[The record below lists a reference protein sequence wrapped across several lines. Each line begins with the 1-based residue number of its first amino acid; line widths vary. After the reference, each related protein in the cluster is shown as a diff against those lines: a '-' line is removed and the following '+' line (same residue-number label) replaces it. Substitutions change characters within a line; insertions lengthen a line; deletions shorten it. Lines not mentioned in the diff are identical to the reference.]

1 MKKILI
7 YGLGKTGKALV
18 KFCKKRNISFTT
30 FDDRDNGDINFEDKL
45 KNCSEIIVSPGIGLK
60 NRNLKKAI
68 QLGIKVISEIE
79 FASRF
84 ISKPIIAITGTNGK
98 TTTTLITYD
107 LLKSTGLNVFLGG
120 NIGTPLINAANK
132 ENKYDYI
139 LIEVSSFQLQFI
151 DSSFK
156 PFISAILNVSENHLD
171 HHLDMDE
178 YILCKK
184 NIFKNQS
191 NQDYLLVSQKELTI
205 NKINPIKINPLK
217 NKKIY
222 STDNAIFAE
231 KNKLNRK
238 ELKLYGP
245 HNIGNILFS
254 LNIIAIIKKIE
265 KKQLQVIKKFAPPL
279 HRLEKLKTKMIIF
292 NDSKSTSPQATEVA
306 IKSFA
311 EKIVLIMGGKDK
323 GLDYSSL
330 NKSLKRK
337 VKLLILFGENKFEL
351 AKTFRDIKIYLAA
364 DLHASVKEGIKR
376 TNTSEVLL
384 FSPGTSSFDRYKSY
398 SERGEEFKKY
408 VKELS

>member
-7 YGLGKTGKALV
+7 YGLGRTGRDLV
-18 KFCKKRNISFTT
+18 KFCKKRNMSFTT
-30 FDDRDNGDINFEDKL
+30 FDDRDNSDINFEDSL
-45 KNCSEIIVSPGIGLK
+45 KNCSEIIVSPGIGL
-60 NRNLKKAI
+60 RNINLQKAI
-68 QLGIKVISEIE
+68 KSGIKVISEIE

-107 LLKSTGLNVFLGG
+107 LLKSIGLNVFLGG
-120 NIGTPLINAANK
+120 NIGTPLINAVNK

-151 DSSFK
+151 DLSFK

-171 HHLDMDE
+171 HHFNMEE
-178 YILCKK
+178 YKLCKK

-191 NQDYLLVSQKELTI
+191 DRDYLLVSQKELKI
-205 NKINPIKINPLK
+205 NKINPLKINPLK

-231 KNKLNRK
+231 ENKLNIN

-245 HNIGNILFS
+245 HNIENILFS
-254 LNIIAIIKKIE
+254 LNIFTIIKKIE
-265 KKQLQVIKKFAPPL
+265 KKQLQVVKDFTPPF
-279 HRLEKLKTKMIIF
+279 HRLEKLKGKIAIF
-292 NDSKSTSPQATEVA
+292 NDSKSTSPQATGVA
-306 IKSFA
+306 INSFS

-323 GLDYSSL
+323 NLDYSSL
-330 NKSLKRK
+330 NKDFKRK

-351 AKTFRDIKIYLAA
+351 AKTFRNVKIYLAS
-364 DLHASVKEGIKR
+364 DLRSSVKEGIKR
-376 TNTSEVLL
+376 TNSSDVLL
-384 FSPGTSSFDRYKSY
+384 FSPGTSSFDQYKSY